1 MWRRVVAGLSAFM
14 LSPGVVVVVAAAY
27 FATAAAANFPPF
39 GPQHAVHSSNSLPQS
54 TAISSHHSGSPT
66 PSPSKCSTGTLTLV
80 GSTAF
85 APIAQVVGDA
95 YRDYCASA
103 HIVVHVVVN
112 AKDSAQGFTT
122 LRQTEAQNPGNADL
136 MIAMY
141 DGTETSPAP
150 FTAKPV
156 GVLIY
161 AIVAN
166 NTDIPESSISVGG
179 LENIFVPPGKQG
191 VVAVGRLAGS
201 GSRKA
206 LLDGVFHLKD
216 WGSVPVSDKSCPPP
230 SGYTACTEDYTG
242 QVLNSV
248 SAVPDAI
255 GYAGYT
261 WFAENRTTYPNV
273 HVVNIGD
280 VAPGTQAV
288 KDRSYNFWVVE
299 HLYTTTQPAAL
310 TSDFLAF
317 LSNYL
322 ASDLQDGFLACP
334 AVPKSLGTDC

>member
-216 WGSVPVSDKSCPPP
+216 WGSVPVSDKLSASIRVYGLYRRLYWPGAQFREC
-230 SGYTACTEDYTG
+230 STG
-242 QVLNSV
+242 C
-248 SAVPDAI
+248 
-255 GYAGYT
+255 
-261 WFAENRTTYPNV
+261 NRLCGL
-273 HVVNIGD
+273 HVVRRKPHHVSKCPCGQHRRCRARNTGC
-280 VAPGTQAV
+280 
-288 KDRSYNFWVVE
+288 KRSII
-299 HLYTTTQPAAL
+299 
-310 TSDFLAF
+310 
-317 LSNYL
+317 
-322 ASDLQDGFLACP
+322 
-334 AVPKSLGTDC
+334 